1 MASQVKFIP
10 FRLSV
15 LFLGAVCLFNTTRVR
30 AQEAAVAPPSADA
43 KATSDAE
50 FIAAADEVL
59 GKMSEITGLKIRT
72 PLKKSLRSREEIR
85 AYVIKQM
92 NEEKTLAER
101 YAGARSAEAFG
112 LIPKGFDLDAFMV
125 NVLTEQ
131 VEGLYDPKARE
142 FYIADWSPLA
152 DQRMVMAHELTHALE
167 DQHFKIET
175 WLKAAR
181 PNEDAELARDAV
193 LEGSAMAAMIDYL
206 MLGTGRSL
214 KDVPD
219 FDPGM
224 LIGDLGSTPTL
235 QKAPPFL
242 KDALMFPYLG
252 GLTFSAAVMRNT
264 GWSTLPALFEK
275 PPVSTQQILHPA
287 LYRSGKTPA
296 TVALPRLEKLLG
308 NNWSKLD
315 ENIMGE
321 FGWKQFL
328 DNDRAK
334 TLAAAWDGDRYVLF
348 EQKQTKKLI
357 LVTRLHLDSEEHAAR
372 FFGQYSE
379 AFEKKYSKRT
389 NLLRRPNFFSFDTPD
404 GGVFL
409 DCLGDECLTLEGTT
423 RNIFDAFTKALNWP
437 LAPQPLE
444 KLGSVPAKTAMA
456 SAPGENIVAASGVG
470 LSSQLPTEQYVLTL
484 HAERQEASNR
494 LFASNLPESSAGLQD
509 TQRSTPQALSL
520 CAAPPA
526 CGFGGDHTLHLR
538 DSVLLSNRRYIE
550 TECHPEPVRADGQGS
565 GCYRTSPGALP
576 WNPLGLPRHHGCE
589 EREGGPR

>member
-1 MASQVKFIP
+1 MTPTTSRKLGPGARMARTSPCSSTSPERRIELGSIACPDKRSIHRSSAFQTAPCGFCYSENDMNCHWKNVCFGLRP
-10 FRLSV
+10 
-15 LFLGAVCLFNTTRVR
+15 LFLSLALLLGGVAIP
-30 AQEAAVAPPSADA
+30 AQEASVTPPPADSKPAPDAD
-43 KATSDAE
+43 

-59 GKMSEITGLKIRT
+59 GQMSQITGLKLVT

-92 NEEKTLAER
+92 NEEKNAAER
-101 YAGARSAEAFG
+101 YADQRSAEAFG
-112 LIPKGFDLDAFMV
+112 LLPKGFDLDSFMV

-131 VEGLYDPKARE
+131 VEGLYDPKTRE

-167 DQHFKIET
+167 DQHFQIEA
-175 WLKAAR
+175 WAKAAR
-181 PNEDAELARDAV
+181 PNEDAELARDSV

-219 FDPGM
+219 FDPGV

-252 GLTFSAAVMRNT
+252 GLTFSAAVMKNT
-264 GWSTLPALFEK
+264 GWSALPGLFEK

-287 LYRSGKTPA
+287 LYRSGKTPSR
-296 TVALPRLEKLLG
+296 VSLPALEKLLG
-308 NNWSKLD
+308 GNWSKLD

-321 FGWKQFL
+321 FGWKEVLKQFL

-334 TLAAAWDGDRYVLF
+334 ALAAAWDGDRYIVF

-357 LVTRLHLDSEEHAAR
+357 LVTRLYLDSEELAAR

-379 AFEKKYSKRT
+379 ALEKKYSERT

-409 DCLGDECLTLEGTT
+409 DCLGDECVTLEGST
-423 RNIFDAFTKALNWP
+423 RKTFDAFTKELEWP
-437 LAPQPLE
+437 LAPQP
-444 KLGSVPAKTAMA
+444 PAHVGTVREKTAA
-456 SAPGENIVAASGVG
+456 FFSPAARAGEGACAPSAQIA
-470 LSSQLPTEQYVLTL
+470 
-484 HAERQEASNR
+484 
-494 LFASNLPESSAGLQD
+494 
-509 TQRSTPQALSL
+509 
-520 CAAPPA
+520 
-526 CGFGGDHTLHLR
+526 
-538 DSVLLSNRRYIE
+538 
-550 TECHPEPVRADGQGS
+550 
-565 GCYRTSPGALP
+565 
-576 WNPLGLPRHHGCE
+576 
-589 EREGGPR
+589 